1 MVNRINNNKSHSSF
15 TMGKKRQEKRLLNS
29 LTIIFNR
36 EMTVKMN
43 KCKLNNQIEPNT
55 YYDKHSQINDK
66 LKNEF
71 I

>member
-1 MVNRINNNKSHSSF
+1 MVNRINKNKTRSSF

-29 LTIIFNR
+29 LIIIFNR

-55 YYDKHSQINDK
+55 YHDKHSQINYR
-66 LKNEF
+66 LRNEF

>member
-1 MVNRINNNKSHSSF
+1 MVNRINNNKTHSSF
-15 TMGKKRQEKRLLNS
+15 TTGKKWQEKRLLNS
-29 LTIIFNR
+29 LIIIFNR

-55 YYDKHSQINDK
+55 NYDKHSQINDG